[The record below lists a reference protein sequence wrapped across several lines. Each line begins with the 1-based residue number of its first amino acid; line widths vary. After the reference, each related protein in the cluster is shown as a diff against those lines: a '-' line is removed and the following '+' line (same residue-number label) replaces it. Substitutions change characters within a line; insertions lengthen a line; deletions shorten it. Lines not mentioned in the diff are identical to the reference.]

1 MMFEYLSDNF
11 VIDGD
16 RSINSSRNNLLEK
29 VANFTWNT
37 YKFDILIEAPQNIDT
52 NIVNEFY
59 SIVQH

>member
-1 MMFEYLSDNF
+1 MFEYLSDNF

-37 YKFDILIEAPQNIDT
+37 YKFDILIEAP
-52 NIVNEFY
+52 
-59 SIVQH
+59 